1 MRVANLAPLL
11 YNGKAK
17 AIGGR
22 LAQRLERL
30 VHTEEAGG
38 SNPPSPTIEGNLML
52 PLPPAL
58 GRPPGRGG
66 ETADA
71 LRSGRSVLYGRVG
84 SNPSLGTSPF
94 RKETGHGSILARPAD
109 FRSKGNY
116 PGLSALVAQWR
127 ERCPA
132 EAEVVGSNPAKRA
145 ISLPTDSRFPLGQ
158 PGRPA
163 SAGKG
168 LAVPYCGWL
177 AQLVRAP
184 ALHAGSHW
192 FESSTA
198 HHFAP

>member
-1 MRVANLAPLL
+1 MAAGPSPKSIRNNDDFRVANLVPLL

-52 PLPPAL
+52 SLPQPW

-84 SNPSLGTSPF
+84 SNPSLGTNPF
-94 RKETGHGSILARPAD
+94 RKETGRGPHPDPAGR
-109 FRSKGNY
+109 FQEQGKLPRIPCACS
-116 PGLSALVAQWR
+116 SVERALP
-127 ERCPA
+127 C
-132 EAEVVGSNPAKRA
+132 G
-145 ISLPTDSRFPLGQ
+145 
-158 PGRPA
+158 GR
-163 SAGKG
+163 GRG
-168 LAVPYCGWL
+168 
-177 AQLVRAP
+177 
-184 ALHAGSHW
+184 
-192 FESSTA
+192 FESRQA
-198 HHFAP
+198 RHFFANG